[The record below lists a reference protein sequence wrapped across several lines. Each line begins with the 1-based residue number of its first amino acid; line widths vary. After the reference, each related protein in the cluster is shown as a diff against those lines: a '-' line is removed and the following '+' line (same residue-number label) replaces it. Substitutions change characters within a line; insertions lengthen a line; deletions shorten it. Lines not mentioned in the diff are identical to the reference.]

1 MRAHRDVEVSTLVQA
16 STQKLKGKID
26 HLQGLLQPTTS
37 QLLQAVTEKTQA
49 IAERDQAVLEM
60 ENMRN
65 ILNQDNE
72 ETKRLHTVQD
82 LLDKSTSMVTTIIDS
97 VEAFQKHVLPTF
109 RPTPYEINKF
119 RQMASKAGS
128 QERIVNEVW
137 ILYLLKEHYSDFSMT
152 TLLPLYQIR
161 S

>member
-16 STQKLKGKID
+16 STQKLKGEVD

-37 QLLQAVTEKTQA
+37 QLLQAVSEKTQA
-49 IAERDQAVLEM
+49 IAERDKAILEM

-72 ETKRLHTVQD
+72 ETKRLHTFQD
-82 LLDKSTSMVTTIIDS
+82 LLDKSTSMVTTIIGL

-109 RPTPYEINKF
+109 RPTPYEIDKF

-128 QERIVNEVW
+128 QEKIINEVW
-137 ILYLLKEHYSDFSMT
+137 ILYPFFTKMFDNVT
-152 TLLPLYQIR
+152 TFIPN
-161 S
+161 